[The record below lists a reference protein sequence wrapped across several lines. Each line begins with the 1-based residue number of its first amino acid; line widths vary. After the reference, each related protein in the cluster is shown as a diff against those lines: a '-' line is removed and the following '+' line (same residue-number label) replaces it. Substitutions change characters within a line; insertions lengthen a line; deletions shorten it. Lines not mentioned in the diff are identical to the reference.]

1 MASIREELVLADKFS
16 ATFNRYATLG
26 TNAANVSDL
35 ASRSA
40 ANYQSVLSGLDRRL
54 ITLNS
59 QFSVVANKQAALVAA
74 GKRNTAEFANLEA
87 LAEKLGATIRD
98 LQTQYGLVST
108 EFDEVSAAAREAAG
122 AQDDFAE
129 SSSKSITAGD
139 GLAGTLKR
147 LAGGWIGLQGVKGL
161 FNLSDTMAQ
170 TSARLNMV
178 NEQFGTTADLSNM
191 VYAAAQKSRGAY
203 GDMADFVGKLGTL
216 APDAFSG
223 PEELVAF
230 AEQIN
235 KQYALAGTSS
245 QGAQAAT
252 LQLTQALSSG
262 VLRGEELNSVLE
274 QAPTIV
280 QTIGD
285 YLGKSTG
292 EIREL
297 ASEGKITSEIVKNA
311 ILGAADETN
320 AKFEQMP
327 MTWAQVWTKMQNT
340 AIMALQPVL
349 NGINWLA
356 NNLDIIG
363 PPLAALATIFLVCAG
378 ATAAYNAQIK
388 IKAVWDALAAARAAM
403 LNGATLAQ
411 AAATTTATG
420 AQVGLNAAM
429 LASPITWIVGGVLLL
444 VGVLYAG
451 VAAYNKLTGSSVS
464 ATGII
469 AGAMGGLFALIAN
482 GFIFSY
488 NIVADFANFLYN
500 VFNDPVAAVQI
511 LFLDMVQTVLGF
523 IAKLAQ
529 GIEDLINNIP
539 GVEVNI
545 ASKINGAVEWAGN
558 QSEELKNSSG
568 WKEYVEKI
576 DYADPTQLA
585 AKGYEMGANFKLF
598 GGSSAA
604 ENLFDSSDYANDM
617 LTSVNGIGKE
627 VSAASE
633 DLKSLVDMAER
644 RYVNN
649 INLTTKAPVI
659 NIQGQNTGNT
669 AADARAIAD
678 TIKYM
683 LIEESASSSSIS
695 TATPT

>member
-87 LAEKLGATIRD
+87 SAEKLGATIRD

-122 AQDDFAE
+122 AQNDFAE

-147 LAGGWIGLQGVKGL
+147 LAGGWIGLQGVKAL

-327 MTWAQVWTKMQNT
+327 MTWSQVWTKMKNT

-356 NNLDIIG
+356 NNIEKFA
-363 PPLAALATIFLVCAG
+363 PVLVG
-378 ATAAYNAQIK
+378 ATAAVLAF
-388 IKAVWDALAAARAAM
+388 AVGLKV
-403 LNGATLAQ
+403 Q
-411 AAATTTATG
+411 AAATWIATG
-420 AQVGLNAAM
+420 AAKTFFATLLTNPLTYIAIAIGLVVYAIYEWVK
-429 LASPITWIVGGVLLL
+429 SVGGLEVAWLIAVDKILYGWDTLKLGFMTGIYAVQNWLDDFGLAWMSFGIGIQDWMGDAKVNVLTIIQDMVNGAIDIINGFSSVINTIFGTSFDPIEKMTFATTAAIKNEAEKQARANELAL
-444 VGVLYAG
+444 EEQM
-451 VAAYNKLTGSSVS
+451 VAAKKAERAQNLAKMELERNMGR
-464 ATGII
+464 ATRQLEIKQKQDEQ
-469 AGAMGGLFALIAN
+469 AAN
-482 GFIFSY
+482 S
-488 NIVADFANFLYN
+488 
-500 VFNDPVAAVQI
+500 
-511 LFLDMVQTVLGF
+511 
-523 IAKLAQ
+523 
-529 GIEDLINNIP
+529 
-539 GVEVNI
+539 
-545 ASKINGAVEWAGN
+545 NG
-558 QSEELKNSSG
+558 
-568 WKEYVEKI
+568 
-576 DYADPTQLA
+576 
-585 AKGYEMGANFKLF
+585 
-598 GGSSAA
+598 
-604 ENLFDSSDYANDM
+604 ENWIDSSDYANDM
-617 LTSVNGIGKE
+617 LNSVNGIGKE

-669 AADARAIAD
+669 TADARAIAD

-683 LIEESASSSSIS
+683 LIEQTASSSNIS

>member
-1 MASIREELVLADKFS
+1 MATIREELVLADKFS

-87 LAEKLGATIRD
+87 SAEKLGATIRD

-122 AQDDFAE
+122 AQNDFAE

-147 LAGGWIGLQGVKGL
+147 LAGGWIGLQGVKAL

-203 GDMADFVGKLGTL
+203 QQTADLVSKLGL
-216 APDAFSG
+216 QASDAFST
-223 PEELVAF
+223 PKELVAF

-235 KQYALAGTSS
+235 KQYVLTGTNSEAAAGATK
-245 QGAQAAT
+245 QLIQAMA
-252 LQLTQALSSG
+252 SG
-262 VLRGEELNSVLE
+262 VLRGEELNSIMD
-274 QAPTIV
+274 QAPTIT
-280 QTIGD
+280 QSISD
-285 YLGKSTG
+285 YLGVTKG

-327 MTWAQVWTKMQNT
+327 MTWSQVWTKMQNT
-340 AIMALQPVL
+340 AIMALQLVL

-420 AQVGLNAAM
+420 AQVGLNVAM

-539 GVEVNI
+539 GVKVDI

-617 LTSVNGIGKE
+617 LASVNGIGKE

-669 AADARAIAD
+669 AADTRAFMETFKKI
-678 TIKYM
+678 IM
-683 LIEESASSSSIS
+683 EEAASSSNIS